1 MLLITLVETNINV
14 FSRHSWT
21 NLTLHFLTWF
31 NYAAQLHPSLGKV
44 KGKGKISPDQW
55 MEKLKMRNLSW
66 SMNGLEI
73 FKVLNWL
80 LSQYRKTIVAEF
92 FSKTHSPVL
101 EMILLWK
108 QTPSH
113 LLKFA
118 DIFET
123 SFLQEHAPA
132 VTSFWQHD
140 KPIIRERNVINFG
153 GYFIYG
159 AHFMNRQCQASDKGQ
174 IRKCK
179 NIASKQPLNWIRLI
193 QAGNI
198 QGCFVDFKLY
208 FSLSK
213 LIQSL
218 FKSVFI

>member
-1 MLLITLVETNINV
+1 MNGKAENEKSLLINE
-14 FSRHSWT
+14 WT
-21 NLTLHFLTWF
+21 GNFQSFELITVAT
-31 NYAAQLHPSLGKV
+31 Q
-44 KGKGKISPDQW
+44 
-55 MEKLKMRNLSW
+55 
-66 SMNGLEI
+66 
-73 FKVLNWL
+73 
-80 LSQYRKTIVAEF
+80 QYRKTIVAEF

-140 KPIIRERNVINFG
+140 KPIIQERNVINFG

-193 QAGNI
+193 QVGSI
-198 QGCFVDFKLY
+198 QGCFADFKLY
-208 FSLSK
+208 FSFSK

-218 FKSVFI
+218 FKSVFIQLATNSLNQPFCQEENRLVE

>member
-1 MLLITLVETNINV
+1 MNGKAENEKSLLINE
-14 FSRHSWT
+14 WT
-21 NLTLHFLTWF
+21 GNFQSFELITV
-31 NYAAQLHPSLGKV
+31 AIQ
-44 KGKGKISPDQW
+44 
-55 MEKLKMRNLSW
+55 
-66 SMNGLEI
+66 
-73 FKVLNWL
+73 
-80 LSQYRKTIVAEF
+80 QYRKTIVAEF

-140 KPIIRERNVINFG
+140 KPIIQERNVINFG

-159 AHFMNRQCQASDKGQ
+159 AHFINRQCQASDKGQ

-218 FKSVFI
+218 LKSVFNQLSQLVSQLANSLNQPFCQSRVDSQRKGNIQFIL